1 MCSCMLSTK
10 DISKLEEKFATKND
24 IVSFKDAILSE
35 IQKMRDELVLIIGY
49 KDQIEDHDTRIE
61 KLERIVFP
69 QVNQ

>member
-1 MCSCMLSTK
+1 MLSTK